1 MAIARVSLKNRLK
14 DKKGI
19 KLVNTIHDS
28 IILDFDDKQ
37 NDPTELVKLVDT
49 CFNDVPKNF
58 EKLFGTPFNLPM
70 RVECE
75 LGNNWGDMEKI
86 VLQK

>member
-1 MAIARVSLKNRLK
+1 MVIARVSLANRLK
-14 DKKGI
+14 GREGI

-28 IILDFDDKQ
+28 IFLDYDDSI
-37 NDPTELVKLVDT
+37 NDTLELVKLVDT

-58 EKLFGTPFNLPM
+58 KRLFGHDFNLPI

-75 LGNNWGDMEKI
+75 VGKDWGNMEKI
-86 VLQK
+86 VL